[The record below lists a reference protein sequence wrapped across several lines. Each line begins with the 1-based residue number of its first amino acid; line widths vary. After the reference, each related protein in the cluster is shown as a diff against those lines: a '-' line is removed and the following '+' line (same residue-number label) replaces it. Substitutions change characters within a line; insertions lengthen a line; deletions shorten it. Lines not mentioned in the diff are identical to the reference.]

1 MDHWES
7 FLKTLVEHMGFADFK
22 AEVDEAHRSASIVI
36 YEQPPGFQEHIP
48 LFVESL
54 NHLAQIISQKK
65 GEAAIFIDVNNYRK
79 EREKLLS
86 ELARAAARKAVATKE
101 PVSLPAMNSYERRLI
116 HMELAGRPDVM
127 TESEGNGRERYVTIR
142 LVGSGPQSPAVEEAA
157 AAEGADSAES
167 ETR

>member
-1 MDHWES
+1 MEHWES
-7 FLKTLVEHMGFADFK
+7 FLKSLIERMGFGDFK

-54 NHLAQIISQKK
+54 NHLAQIIAQKR
-65 GEAAIFIDVNNYRK
+65 GEAAMFIDVNNYRK

-86 ELARAAARKAVATKE
+86 ELARAAARKVVATKE

-127 TESEGNGRERYVTIR
+127 TESEGNGRERYVTVR
-142 LVGSGPQSPAVEEAA
+142 VVGSTPHSPSET
-157 AAEGADSAES
+157 AEPASADSS
-167 ETR
+167 TL

>member
-1 MDHWES
+1 
-7 FLKTLVEHMGFADFK
+7 MGFGDFK

-36 YEQPPGFQEHIP
+36 YEQPAGFREHIP

-54 NHLAQIISQKK
+54 NHLSQILAQKR
-65 GEAAIFIDVNNYRK
+65 GEQAIFIDVNNYRK

-86 ELARAAARKAVATKE
+86 ELARAAARKVVATKQ

-127 TESEGNGRERYVTIR
+127 TESEGSGRDRYVTVR
-142 LVGSGPQSPAVEEAA
+142 MVGSEVHSSGPGPAI
-157 AAEGADSAES
+157 AES
-167 ETR
+167 GTL

>member
-7 FLKTLVEHMGFADFK
+7 FLKTLIERMGFGDFK

-54 NHLAQIISQKK
+54 NHLSQILAQKR
-65 GEAAIFIDVNNYRK
+65 GESAMFIDINNYRK

-86 ELARAAARKAVATKE
+86 ELARAAARKVVATKQ

-116 HMELAGRPDVM
+116 HVELAGRPDVM
-127 TESEGNGRERYVTIR
+127 TESEGNGRERYVTVR
-142 LVGSGPQSPAVEEAA
+142 VVGSEPQPSPLSSAV
-157 AAEGADSAES
+157 ADANPSS
-167 ETR
+167 DTL